1 MMCSQPLYFMQTL
14 PETWFS
20 EVKKGLGGLGAA
32 APAWFPGEQRAAPT
46 RAGHFS
52 AAIQEAFVSSDS

>member
-1 MMCSQPLYFMQTL
+1 MRTL